1 MNMDDDLTINV
12 KLSALALKLRRLR
25 KEKGETIEQTAAL
38 IGTRP
43 SKLLKWETD
52 KELPALDYIE
62 LLAMHFGIDKDEL
75 LSVE

>member
-1 MNMDDDLTINV
+1 MKNEELTINI

-25 KEKGETIEQTAAL
+25 KERGETIEQTAAS

-52 KELPALDYIE
+52 KELPSLEHIAI
-62 LLAMHFGIDKDEL
+62 LAAHFGIKKEEL
-75 LSVE
+75 LSIE

>member
-1 MNMDDDLTINV
+1 MGDDLTINV

>member
-1 MNMDDDLTINV
+1 MSNEELTINIQ
-12 KLSALALKLRRLR
+12 LSALALKLRRLR

-52 KELPALDYIE
+52 KELPSLEHIAV
-62 LLAMHFGIDKDEL
+62 LAAHFGIKKEEL
-75 LSVE
+75 LSIE

>member
-1 MNMDDDLTINV
+1 MDDDLTINV

-43 SKLLKWETD
+43 SKILKWETD

-62 LLAMHFGIDKDEL
+62 LLAMHFGINKDEL

>member
-1 MNMDDDLTINV
+1 MDDDLTINV